1 MKEDKTGRD
10 FYPLTYTLCG
20 MSFLCAV
27 NIQEL
32 QWLGRDTGAVP
43 HLFVHSEKKSAHYRA
58 AWKKRKRWKRQNSVR
73 CVIYAFV
80 IRNGGSHAHAEWSFC
95 NIFLVNAPVAFK
107 LSFGLCAVIAHSGSQ
122 SSFLEKLENPLW
134 DSTGGKE
141 LDSRCSHTYS
151 HTPTVNKVPL
161 ASIITMAN
169 YTNKHTKCIFH

>member
-43 HLFVHSEKKSAHYRA
+43 HLFVRSEKKSAHYRA
-58 AWKKRKRWKRQNSVR
+58 VWKKRKRWKRQNSVR

-122 SSFLEKLENPLW
+122 SSFWKSLKIRCGILQVGKNWIAGAHTHTHTHLLW
-134 DSTGGKE
+134 IK
-141 LDSRCSHTYS
+141 SH
-151 HTPTVNKVPL
+151 L
-161 ASIITMAN
+161 LL
-169 YTNKHTKCIFH
+169 